1 MAETARLSFI
11 KDHIFLFILL
21 ALFIVLKIPHLYY
34 SFYWDESWPYASA
47 ISHMYEAGPG
57 LLPGVIPADY
67 SRGHPL
73 LFHFLAAVWMKIF
86 GTSHTAMHAF
96 PLFLSVLGLAGV
108 YEAALK
114 LFNRNVAMISTLLI
128 AFQVMF
134 FVHSSFL
141 LLEIFLAFLG
151 FFSVYFYARR
161 KYFWTIVFLTALFYT
176 KESGMVLG
184 VVLGFD
190 ALFFLFRKDEPV
202 QKRMLNFL
210 SIAIPVLLIG
220 LFFVLQR
227 FIEGWFVFP
236 FHTGLID
243 LAPRAILTKI
253 RGCFDVIF
261 VHDLRQYFL
270 VLLLVLFII
279 VAVMQKGLKTSVVI
293 LKSIWYNDNKEQ
305 QRFLRLLLIFI
316 PLFFLFTSVNM
327 FIGRY
332 LFLALIPILFTG
344 SVLLER
350 YAVVIAPRTGVMALL
365 LIIAGIEAMAFYKNR
380 DHGDTDFGAFDGM
393 HIHGQ
398 IVKYLEDHQYYHHQ
412 VSSNAYLERVH
423 LTDPYTGYLKGKD
436 TFSNVTWQVTAT
448 TDIAVFDN
456 IEPDYQYDNVK
467 ADTSFKKVF
476 RIERGTVWGEIYI
489 RKALLRENSPKGN

>member
-1 MAETARLSFI
+1 MAETARPSFI

-21 ALFIVLKIPHLYY
+21 ALFIVLKIPHLHY

-96 PLFLSVLGLAGV
+96 PLFLSVLGLAGI

-161 KYFWTIVFLTALFYT
+161 RYFWTGVFLTALFYT

-184 VVLGFD
+184 VVLGMD
-190 ALFFLFRKDEPV
+190 ALFFLFRKEEPLK
-202 QKRMLNFL
+202 KRMLNFL
-210 SIAIPVLLIG
+210 SVAVPVLMIG

-243 LAPRAILTKI
+243 LGPRDILTKL

-270 VLLLVLFII
+270 LLLIVLFIA
-279 VAVMQKGLKTSVVI
+279 VAVMQKGLKTPVAI
-293 LKSIWYNDNKEQ
+293 LKGIWQNDNKEQ
-305 QRFLRLLLIFI
+305 QRFLRLLILFI

-332 LFLALIPILFTG
+332 LFLALLPVLFIG
-344 SVLLER
+344 SVLLEK
-350 YAVVIAPRTGVMALL
+350 YAVVLSPKAGVMALL
-365 LIIAGIEAMAFYKNR
+365 LLIAGIEAMAFYKNR

-393 HIHGQ
+393 YIHEQ
-398 IVKYLEDHQYYHHQ
+398 IVKYLENHQYYHHK
-412 VSSNAYLERVH
+412 VSTNAYLERVH

-436 TFSNVTWQVTAT
+436 TFTQVSWQVTVAT
-448 TDIAVFDN
+448 EIAVFDN
-456 IEPDYQYDNVK
+456 IEPDYQYANVK
-467 ADTSFKKVF
+467 ADTSFQRVL
-476 RIERGTVWGEIYI
+476 RVEQGTVWGEIYV
-489 RKALLRENSPKGN
+489 RKRLLPDSAGTGQ